1 MLEGN
6 CWRNTQENC
15 WRFCAR
21 KELLEE
27 HTGELLEVLCQKG
40 TAGGTHRRTVGGF
53 VPERNCWR
61 NTQDNCL
68 RFCARRELME
78 EHTGELLGGLC

>member
-1 MLEGN
+1 MRTVGGFVLERN

-27 HTGELLEVLCQKG
+27 HTGELLGVLCQKG
-40 TAGGTHRRTVGGF
+40 TAGGTHRITVGGF
-53 VPERNCWR
+53 VLEGN
-61 NTQDNCL
+61 
-68 RFCARRELME
+68 
-78 EHTGELLGGLC
+78 